1 MKAIIVLAALVI
13 VLVIAPL
20 IGIWSLN
27 TISEQSQ
34 FGWHIPHNLWTYLS
48 IYGLMLAFKGAT
60 K

>member
-1 MKAIIVLAALVI
+1 MKALIVLAALVI

-34 FGWHIPHNLWTYLS
+34 FGWYIPHNPWTYLS
-48 IYGLMLAFKGAT
+48 IYGLMLVFKGAT